1 MHFKSCASSEEDSE
15 NPRLVVI
22 VLKARISPT
31 YIPRENKIRNWGS
44 TEICLI
50 ITGKMISNIK
60 NQALDATVVNVR

>member
-1 MHFKSCASSEEDSE
+1 M
-15 NPRLVVI
+15 VVI